1 MEIGL
6 TMCDSAP
13 SVCYTR
19 NRMKIILINRRHG
32 RSRSIELGRWSR
44 ALLSLCCLGLPMG
57 LIAVG
62 YLAGEGSESRSVRGA
77 SLDNMQ
83 GKFDRQSA
91 DLSKLRLQAKRKL
104 KALTLNLAGL
114 QARMTRLDALGE
126 HLTGIADLEEGEFD
140 FSQPPALGGPL
151 ASEFNV
157 AYSSLDINSH
167 LDQFEAQLTDREQ
180 QLEILG
186 SLLAHRNLDQQ
197 TWLSGRPVEKGWIS
211 SHYGQRTDPFTGE
224 LSNHDGIDFAGK
236 EGSSIIAVAGGVV
249 TWTGTKSGYG
259 EMVEVSHGDGVV
271 TRYAHNKTNL
281 VEAGDLVTKGETIA
295 LMGST
300 GRSTGAHVH
309 YEVYK
314 HGRAVDPSSYVH
326 RTRR

>member
-1 MEIGL
+1 
-6 TMCDSAP
+6 
-13 SVCYTR
+13 
-19 NRMKIILINRRHG
+19 MKIILINRRHG
-32 RSRSIELGRWSR
+32 GSRSIELGRWSR
-44 ALLSLCCLGLPMG
+44 AFLSLCCLGLPMG

-62 YLAGEGSESRSVRGA
+62 YSVGEGSESRSMRGA
-77 SLDNMQ
+77 SLDSMQ
-83 GKFDRQSA
+83 GEFDRQSA
-91 DLSKLRLQAKRKL
+91 ELSELRSQAKRKL
-104 KALTLNLAGL
+104 QALTLNLAGL

-126 HLTGIADLEEGEFD
+126 HLTAIADLEEGEFD
-140 FSQPPALGGPL
+140 FSQPPAMGGPL
-151 ASEFNV
+151 APAFNV
-157 AYSSLDINSH
+157 GYSSLDIDSE

-180 QLEILG
+180 QLDILG

-211 SHYGQRTDPFTGE
+211 SHYGQRTDPFTGK
-224 LSNHDGIDFAGK
+224 LSTHDGIDFAGK
-236 EGSSIIAVAGGVV
+236 EGSRIIAVAGGVV
-249 TWTGTKSGYG
+249 TWTGTKTGYG
-259 EMVEVSHGDGVV
+259 EMVEVSHGEGVV

-281 VEAGDLVTKGETIA
+281 VEAGDLVTKGQAIA